1 MYFKYPKWVDSAVPR
16 DHVLLIKILVTV
28 PRYPHNLL
36 VRESLEA
43 PKPTSAIGIS
53 FGHSPKL
60 DVKTLC

>member
-1 MYFKYPKWVDSAVPR
+1 
-16 DHVLLIKILVTV
+16 
-28 PRYPHNLL
+28 L